1 MPTHVNDHIP
11 VPVNS
16 AIIMTS
22 EQFNDLQAFLADLH
36 AKREQQP
43 ANALNDEQFADLRKL
58 LQPGAELSALM
69 LADYKAQ
76 RSTTG
81 PTTRSLMAEGAVEAE
96 WRSPDQINR
105 GIPFDANRNEV
116 NADRTGLD
124 PNPMNPTGESE
135 RQRVDRQ
142 ARAQELNNPA
152 HQTDRQFHGLEPG
165 PQNPVAERDRVI
177 QGETERARVEKTEWD
192 STAENNRLA

>member
-1 MPTHVNDHIP
+1 
-11 VPVNS
+11 
-16 AIIMTS
+16 MTS

-36 AKREQQP
+36 GKSQQQP
-43 ANALNDEQFADLRKL
+43 ANPPMNDEQFADLRKM
-58 LQPGAELSALM
+58 LQPGFELSTLM
-69 LADYKAQ
+69 LADYRAQ
-76 RSTTG
+76 RATTG

-142 ARAQELNNPA
+142 AREQELKNQA
-152 HQTDRQFHGLEPG
+152 YQTDRQFHGLEPG

-177 QGETERARVEKTEWD
+177 QGETERARVEQIERE
-192 STAENNRLA
+192 SAVENNRLV